1 MQETI
6 SFIIPTRGRPESLLR
21 LCNSIRAATRHLEL
35 LEVVL
40 VVDRDDEP
48 SVRFQYEG
56 LNIRKV
62 EVAPGLAMGSL
73 NMAGYRA
80 ATGKY
85 LMLLNDDIVLQTPGW
100 DDRVMEAFRNYSD
113 GMVLVHVNETIFGAR
128 LCTFPFLPRTFCEL
142 AGGICP
148 EEYLR
153 YRIDDHIHNVF
164 DLLTLL
170 GHKRRIY
177 LPDVVFQH
185 FNLTETGDGHDYV
198 PNPEI
203 HAVDTQ
209 RFEALLPSRKRL
221 AMAAAEV
228 IERRIYLPDVVF
240 QHFNLTETGDGH
252 DYVPNPEIHAVDTQR
267 FEALLPSRKR
277 LAMVPSEVIERPIYL
292 PDVVFQHFNLTET
305 GDGHDYVPNPE

>member
-73 NMAGYRA
+73 NIAGYRA

-100 DDRVMEAFRNYSD
+100 DEQVMEAFRNYSD

-128 LCTFPFLPRTFCEL
+128 LCTFPFLPRAFCEL

-153 YRIDDHIHNVF
+153 YRI
-164 DLLTLL
+164 
-170 GHKRRIY
+170 
-177 LPDVVFQH
+177 
-185 FNLTETGDGHDYV
+185 
-198 PNPEI
+198 EI
-203 HAVDTQ
+203 GRAARSVNWLV
-209 RFEALLPSRKRL
+209 ESARKSIC
-221 AMAAAEV
+221 ATA
-228 IERRIYLPDVVF
+228 
-240 QHFNLTETGDGH
+240 
-252 DYVPNPEIHAVDTQR
+252 
-267 FEALLPSRKR
+267 S
-277 LAMVPSEVIERPIYL
+277 
-292 PDVVFQHFNLTET
+292 
-305 GDGHDYVPNPE
+305 